1 MGSYD
6 WTMGIRLK
14 NFDAEF
20 RWRER
25 SYGGEYLGYEA
36 SVVSPTGEDIGH
48 MLPEWK
54 KDAIFRAASTLRR
67 AELQDE
73 WDLDM
78 IEDDELKPI
87 ILQFFERSLTGEYL
101 GNMAGNEFF
110 LLQDLAGIL
119 GMDEEFVTAKLRELA
134 IEKKLSLTGNVLRP
148 YDPEYELPRRNQWSK
163 RGMRR

>member
-14 NFDAEF
+14 NFDGEF

-36 SVVSPTGEDIGH
+36 SVVSPTGEDISS

-54 KDAIFRAASTLRR
+54 KEAIFRAASTVRR

-78 IEDDELKPI
+78 IEDEELKPI
-87 ILQFFERSLTGEYL
+87 ILQLFERSLTGEYL
-101 GNMAGNEFF
+101 GNMAANEFF
-110 LLQDLAGIL
+110 FVQDVAGIL
-119 GMDEEFVTAKLRELA
+119 GLDEERILNAVDELA
-134 IEKKLSLTGNVLRP
+134 GAGKLNRQGMLLWP
-148 YDPEYELPRRNQWSK
+148 YDPSYEPLRPKEWSE